1 MLGDDVILVQC
12 PFNSVCRL
20 INILTLNTW
29 HLFLEVQFSSPKTS
43 ELKMIWTTL
52 PRQTITVC
60 LLACLRRIFASKDRH
75 GMFFNAPIRLNPA
88 TNTPMQDCPPQI
100 FISNPNCKISWW
112 NFPWPESTHRHPFKA
127 LMYPTLTRMDR
138 WQTGTMIVKL
148 LTFMFVF
155 VVHILSSFLLFD
167 GVLVVYNVHHHC

>member
-1 MLGDDVILVQC
+1 MLGDDVILVQG

-88 TNTPMQDCPPQI
+88 TNTPMQDCPPRYLFLIPIAKYLDEI
-100 FISNPNCKISWW
+100 FPDPNRPTGIHLKLWCTRH
-112 NFPWPESTHRHPFKA
+112 WPEWTGDKQ
-127 LMYPTLTRMDR
+127 DR
-138 WQTGTMIVKL
+138 WL
-148 LTFMFVF
+148 W
-155 VVHILSSFLLFD
+155 S
-167 GVLVVYNVHHHC
+167 C